1 MVFLKK
7 KLQQKKAFFVK
18 VSNYMPMRKNILA
31 TALLILLFCLSQ
43 NVKSQSIIMGSAP
56 LVSNIDDAVRN
67 FYDPGGVPGQ
77 MGDNQDPNGYF
88 AQNLRDTM
96 TLRTNMSGTVL
107 YVLFEEFAMGN
118 GDTLWIFDGPNVNS
132 PLYGVYSLVQNPG
145 EIFASDRMM
154 TFVFH
159 SDDADIPGLQAGW
172 SARVYAYST
181 SPEVFEWYEYYN
193 PTSVLT
199 CNSWF
204 YDSGGPNG
212 NIASVQ
218 TNTENNHVN
227 FISPAGTHIKCEFTQ
242 FAVNGVMQ
250 VYDGQFNDPNKRLI
264 GQFCTST
271 LDAFTNNRPP
281 VLFST
286 GNALSFVYFGA
297 AGDMQK
303 AGWAAEISCVAE
315 LFDSPDGSACPS
327 VTNDVDPLYSDIYNP
342 ETKTVLW
349 DCDIP
354 IILLK
359 TDVIATG
366 RYTNDYSVKS
376 IPFSSHIFEFNQGN
390 SINASSDD
398 NWLSGVSL
406 PFTFTF
412 FGRPYNMVWPGTN
425 GLIAMEN
432 HSGSCAYAYGYP
444 PNKPPYTASIDGNQT
459 MGGGSMTCPYNYNNC
474 IYGVYED
481 IDCNY
486 YNSYSYNQPGAVR
499 VGVLGSPPCRA
510 FVFNYLNV
518 GLFGNHSS
526 ASNYNTYQ
534 MVIYEGTNIIDVYVK
549 HRACCASTN
558 NSRHEGIIGIQNK
571 TSSQILLAPGRGMN
585 GWTADEEAWRFTPVT
600 PLDELGELRWFVNDT
615 NNAVYSR
622 DKVITVSKPDTT
634 VTKYISVYKFTNA
647 SGQHFTL
654 MDTTTIL
661 LKVPNVHAASN
672 TGNNFICPGD
682 PATLSATFTEYPEI
696 HPVSYRWSNGDTT
709 ETATVNPLESTTY
722 VLTVTFDNGCDNTD
736 TVRVKVTELELPEI
750 TGTEA
755 VCQGYPATLV
765 ATHPTSTQFHWS
777 NGQNGPTITV
787 TPQVTTQYSVSAT
800 MEGNCTVIDTFTVHV
815 LPLPAPSFVA
825 NPTEIYVENNIGTVT
840 CTSLS
845 PAGYHLIW
853 NFGDV
858 FSNVNVVENVNE
870 VTHDY
875 THSGYYTITL
885 TAIDS
890 AGCVDST
897 KTRVSVEVPYF
908 FYIPNA
914 FTPDGDGVNE
924 TFAPKG
930 EGVDPDQYSMQIF
943 DRSGML
949 IYSTR
954 NPYDYW
960 DGRNK
965 YGQMCPEGVYIFI
978 IRLVNLNGDD
988 KEYTGS
994 VTLVK

>member
-1 MVFLKK
+1 
-7 KLQQKKAFFVK
+7 
-18 VSNYMPMRKNILA
+18 
-31 TALLILLFCLSQ
+31 
-43 NVKSQSIIMGSAP
+43 MGSAP
-56 LVSNIDDAVRN
+56 IVSDIDDAVRQ
-67 FYDPGGVPGQ
+67 FYDPGGSPQEQGE
-77 MGDNQDPNGYF
+77 NHDPNGYF
-88 AQNLRDTM
+88 AQGLRDTM

-118 GDTLWIFDGPNVNS
+118 GDTLWIFDGPNVNA

-159 SDDADIPGLQAGW
+159 SDNADIPGLQTGW
-172 SARVYAYST
+172 SAKVYAYST
-181 SPEVFEWYEYYN
+181 TPEVYEWPQYYN
-193 PTSVLT
+193 TISVMT
-199 CNSWF
+199 CNCKF
-204 YDSGGPNG
+204 YDSGGANG
-212 NIASVQ
+212 NIASVDANNYISQ
-218 TNTENNHVN
+218 GYMENIHAD

-250 VYDGQFNDPNKRLI
+250 IYDGQYNDPNKRLI

-271 LDAFTNNRPP
+271 LDASTGNKPP

-286 GNALSFVYFGA
+286 GNALSFVYNGA
-297 AGDMQK
+297 NGDMQK
-303 AGWAAEISCVAE
+303 AGWAADISCVAE

-327 VTNDVDPLYSDIYNP
+327 VTNDVDSLYADIFDP
-342 ETKTVLW
+342 ETKTILW

-354 IILLK
+354 IVLLK
-359 TDVIATG
+359 AGVIATG
-366 RYTNDYSVKS
+366 QYTSDYSVKQ
-376 IPFSSHIFEFNQGN
+376 IPFESHIFEFTEGTNIG
-390 SINASSDD
+390 ASSDD
-398 NWLSGVSL
+398 HWQSGVQL
-406 PFTFTF
+406 PFVFTF
-412 FGRPYNMVWPGTN
+412 FGKPYTTVYPGTN
-425 GLIAMEN
+425 GLISMN
-432 HSGSCAYAYGYP
+432 PQSGFCEYSYP
-444 PNKPPYTASIDGNQT
+444 QPPASPPYSAI
-459 MGGGSMTCPYNYNNC
+459 PFKYKNC

-481 IDCNY
+481 IDCGYFNTY
-486 YNSYSYNQPGAVR
+486 CYNTMGAVR
-499 VGVLGSPPCRA
+499 TGVLGSAPCRA

-518 GLFGNHSS
+518 GLFGHHSS
-526 ASNYNTYQ
+526 PSNYNTYQ

-549 HRACCASTN
+549 HRDCCASTN
-558 NSRHEGIIGIQNK
+558 NSNHEGIIGLQNN
-571 TSSQILLAPGRGMN
+571 TSSQILLAPGRGMTS
-585 GWTADEEAWRFTPVT
+585 WTADEEGWRFTPVT
-600 PLDELGELRWFVNDT
+600 PLDEQGELRWFVNDT
-615 NNAVYSR
+615 NSAVYSR
-622 DKVITVSKPDTT
+622 DQMITISKPNDP
-634 VTKYISVYKFTNA
+634 VTKYISVYTFTNA

-661 LKVPNVHAASN
+661 VKVPEVHLSSS

-682 PATLSATFTEYPEI
+682 PAALSASFTGYPDIE
-696 HPVSYRWSNGDTT
+696 PESYLWSTGETT
-709 ETATVNPLESTTY
+709 QTVTVNPLENTTY
-722 VLTVTFDNGCDNTD
+722 SLTVTFNNGCDNYD

-750 TGTEA
+750 SGTEA
-755 VCQGYPATLV
+755 VCQGYSATLT

-777 NGQNGPTITV
+777 NGQNGSTITV
-787 TPQVTTQYSVSAT
+787 TPQVTTLYTVSAT

-815 LPLPAPSFVA
+815 MPLPTPSFMA

-840 CTSLS
+840 CTNLS
-845 PAGYHLIW
+845 PAGYHLVW

-858 FSNVNVVENVNE
+858 FSNVNVVENVEE

-885 TAIDS
+885 TATDS
-890 AGCVDST
+890 LGCVDSA

-924 TFAPKG
+924 TFSPKG
-930 EGVDPDQYSMQIF
+930 EGVDPEQYSMQIF
-943 DRSGML
+943 DRSGVL

>member
-1 MVFLKK
+1 
-7 KLQQKKAFFVK
+7 
-18 VSNYMPMRKNILA
+18 
-31 TALLILLFCLSQ
+31 
-43 NVKSQSIIMGSAP
+43 MGSAP

-77 MGDNQDPNGYF
+77 MGDNQDPDGYF

-96 TLRTNMSGTVL
+96 TLRTNMTGTVL

-199 CNSWF
+199 CNSKF

-250 VYDGQFNDPNKRLI
+250 VYDGQYNDPDKRLI

-661 LKVPNVHAASN
+661 VQVPDVEVTSS

-755 VCQGYPATLV
+755 VCQGYPATLT

-787 TPQVTTQYSVSAT
+787 SPQVTTLYTVSAT

-815 LPLPAPSFVA
+815 LPLPTPSFIA

-858 FSNVNVVENVNE
+858 FSNVNVVENVEE

>member
-1 MVFLKK
+1 
-7 KLQQKKAFFVK
+7 
-18 VSNYMPMRKNILA
+18 
-31 TALLILLFCLSQ
+31 
-43 NVKSQSIIMGSAP
+43 MGSAP

-77 MGDNQDPNGYF
+77 MGDNQDPDGYF

-96 TLRTNMSGTVL
+96 TLRTNMTGTVL

-199 CNSWF
+199 CNSKF

-250 VYDGQFNDPNKRLI
+250 VYDGQYNDPDKRLI

-271 LDAFTNNRPP
+271 LDAFTNNKPP

-661 LKVPNVHAASN
+661 VQVPDVEVTSS

-682 PATLSATFTEYPEI
+682 PATLSASFSGFSDI
-696 HPVSYRWSNGDTT
+696 LPVSYRWSNGDTT
-709 ETATVNPLESTTY
+709 ATAVVNPLESTTY
-722 VLTVTFDNGCDNTD
+722 TLTVTFNNGCDNWD

-755 VCQGYPATLV
+755 VCQGYPATLT

-787 TPQVTTQYSVSAT
+787 SPQVTTLYTVSAT

-815 LPLPAPSFVA
+815 LPLPTPSFIA

-858 FSNVNVVENVNE
+858 FSNVNVVENVEE

>member
-1 MVFLKK
+1 
-7 KLQQKKAFFVK
+7 
-18 VSNYMPMRKNILA
+18 
-31 TALLILLFCLSQ
+31 
-43 NVKSQSIIMGSAP
+43 MGSSP
-56 LVSNIDDAVRN
+56 LVSDIDDAVRQ
-67 FYDPGGVPGQ
+67 FYDPGGVPNQ
-77 MGDNQDPNGYF
+77 MGTNQDPNGYF

-159 SDDADIPGLQAGW
+159 SDDADIPGLQTGW
-172 SARVYAYST
+172 AASVYAYSST
-181 SPEVFEWYEYYN
+181 PENVLWYEYYN

-218 TNTENNHVN
+218 ANTENNYVN

-250 VYDGQFNDPNKRLI
+250 VYDGQYDDPNKRLI

-271 LDAFTNNRPP
+271 LDASTGNKPP

-286 GNALSFVYFGA
+286 GNALSFVYKGA

-315 LFDSPDGSACPS
+315 LFESPDGSACPS
-327 VTNDVDPLYSDIYNP
+327 VTNDVDPLYSAIFTP
-342 ETKTVLW
+342 ETKTILW

-354 IILLK
+354 IVLLK
-359 TDVIATG
+359 ADVIATG
-366 RYTNDYSVKS
+366 RYSNDYSVEQ
-376 IPFSSHIFEFNQGN
+376 IPYDEDNMLFAYNEGQPIG
-390 SINASSDD
+390 ASSDD
-398 NWLSGVSL
+398 NWLSGVQL

-412 FGRPYNMVWPGTN
+412 FGKPYTTVYPGTN
-425 GLIAMEN
+425 GLISMSPQ
-432 HSGSCAYAYGYP
+432 SGYCTYSYSQP
-444 PNKPPYTASIDGNQT
+444 PASPPYSSI
-459 MGGGSMTCPYNYNNC
+459 PYVYKNC
-474 IYGVYED
+474 VYGVYED
-481 IDCNY
+481 IDCRY
-486 YNSYSYNQPGAVR
+486 YINKNDGLGMGNVR

-518 GLFGNHSS
+518 GLYGHSS
-526 ASNYNTYQ
+526 QTQTQPINYNTYQ
-534 MVIYEGTNIIDVYVK
+534 MVLYEGTNIIDVYVK
-549 HRACCASTN
+549 HRKCCATTN
-558 NSRHEGIIGIQNK
+558 SSGEGIIGLQNT
-571 TSSQILLAPGRGMN
+571 TSSQILLAPGRGMTSWSTDN
-585 GWTADEEAWRFTPVT
+585 EAWRFTPIT
-600 PLDELGELRWFVNDT
+600 PLDEQGELRWFVNDT
-615 NNAVYSR
+615 NSAVYSR
-622 DKVITVSKPDTT
+622 DKVITVSKPNAP
-634 VTKYISVYKFTNA
+634 VTKYISVYTFTNA
-647 SGQHFTL
+647 SNQHFTL

-661 LKVPNVHAASN
+661 VQVPEVHLASS

-682 PATLSATFTEYPEI
+682 PATLSVTFNQFPDILPE
-696 HPVSYRWSNGDTT
+696 HYHWSNGDTT
-709 ETATVNPLESTTY
+709 ATAIVNPLETTTY
-722 VLTVTFDNGCDNTD
+722 VVTVTFNNGCDNSD
-736 TVRVKVTELELPEI
+736 TVQVKVTELELPEI
-750 TGTEA
+750 SGVNM
-755 VCQGYPATLV
+755 VCQGYSTTLT

-777 NGQNGPTITV
+777 NGQNGSTITV
-787 TPQVTTQYSVSAT
+787 TPQVTTLYSVSAT

-815 LPLPAPSFVA
+815 LPLPTPSFMA
-825 NPTEIYVENNIGTVT
+825 DPTEIYVDNNIGTVT
-840 CTSLS
+840 CTNLS
-845 PAGYHLIW
+845 PAGYHLLW
-853 NFGDV
+853 NFGDI
-858 FSNVNVVENVNE
+858 FSNVNVVEGLEE

-885 TAIDS
+885 TATDS

-897 KTRVSVEVPYF
+897 KARVSVEVPYF

-914 FTPDGDGVNE
+914 FSPDGDGINE

-930 EGVDPDQYSMQIF
+930 EGVDPEQYSMQVF

-994 VTLVK
+994 VTLIK

>member
-1 MVFLKK
+1 
-7 KLQQKKAFFVK
+7 
-18 VSNYMPMRKNILA
+18 
-31 TALLILLFCLSQ
+31 
-43 NVKSQSIIMGSAP
+43 MGTVP
-56 LVSNIDDAVRN
+56 QVLDIDDQARN
-67 FYDPGGVPGQ
+67 FYDPGGVPGDLGPEQ
-77 MGDNQDPNGYF
+77 EPNGYF
-88 AQNLRDTM
+88 AQGLRDTITLGTGM
-96 TLRTNMSGTVL
+96 TGTVL
-107 YVLFEEFAMGN
+107 YVLFEEFLMGD
-118 GDTLWIFDGPNVNS
+118 GDTLWVFDGNNVDA
-132 PLYGVYSLVQNPG
+132 PLYGVYSLVQSPG
-145 EIFASDRMM
+145 EILASGRRM

-159 SDDADIPGLQAGW
+159 SDSIDIPGLRAGW
-172 SARVYAYST
+172 RAAVYAYST
-181 SPEVFEWYEYYN
+181 TPETHEWPSYYN
-193 PTSVLT
+193 TIVAGT
-199 CNSWF
+199 CNAWF

-212 NIASVQ
+212 NIASVDQ
-218 TNTENNHVN
+218 NNYEQQGYAENIHAD
-227 FISPAGTHIKCEFTQ
+227 FYSPAGTHVKCEFTQ
-242 FAVNGVMQ
+242 FSVNGVMKI
-250 VYDGQFNDPNKRLI
+250 YDGFYADPNKRLI

-271 LDAFTNNRPP
+271 LDASTGNKPP
-281 VLFST
+281 TLFST
-286 GNALSFVYFGA
+286 GNALSFVYVGA

-303 AGWAAEISCVAE
+303 AGWAAEITCVAE
-315 LFDSPDGSACPS
+315 LFDSPDGSACPQ
-327 VTNDVDPLYSDIYNP
+327 VQNDVDSIYADLFDA
-342 ETKTVLW
+342 ETKTILW

-359 TDVIATG
+359 AGVIATG
-366 RYTNDYSVKS
+366 QYTSDYSVKQ
-376 IPFSSHIFEFNQGN
+376 IPFESHIFEFTEGTNIGAN
-390 SINASSDD
+390 SDD
-398 NWLSGVSL
+398 HWQNGVAL

-412 FGRPYNMVWPGTN
+412 FGQDYNMVWPGTN
-425 GLIAMEN
+425 GIIAMEN
-432 HSGSCAYAYGYP
+432 HSGTCAWAYGNP
-444 PNKPPYTASIDGNQT
+444 PASPPYTSSISGNQDY
-459 MGGGSMTCPYNYNNC
+459 GGGSLTVPYNYKNC

-481 IDCNY
+481 IDCGYFNTY
-486 YNSYSYNQPGAVR
+486 CYNTMGAVR
-499 VGVLGSPPCRA
+499 TGVLGSPPCRA

-518 GLFGNHSS
+518 GLFGNHS
-526 ASNYNTYQ
+526 APSNYNTYQ

-558 NSRHEGIIGIQNK
+558 NSRHEGIIGLQNK
-571 TSSQILLAPGRGMN
+571 TSSQILLAPGRGMT
-585 GWTADEEAWRFTPVT
+585 GWEANEEAWRFTPVT
-600 PLDELGELRWFVNDT
+600 PLDEQGTLRWFVNDT
-615 NNAVYSR
+615 MGTPYSTE
-622 DKVITVSKPDTT
+622 KMITVSKPDDP
-634 VTKYISVYKFTNA
+634 VTKYISVYQFTNA

-661 LKVPNVHAASN
+661 VKVPKVHLSSN

-696 HPVSYRWSNGDTT
+696 HPESYLWSTGDTT
-709 ETATVNPLESTTY
+709 ETIVVNPLETSNYT
-722 VLTVTFDNGCDNTD
+722 LTVTFDNRCDNKD
-736 TVRVKVTELELPEI
+736 TVKVKVTELELPEI

-755 VCQGYPATLV
+755 VCQGYPATLT
-765 ATHPTSTQFHWS
+765 ATHPTSNSFHWS
-777 NGQNGPTITV
+777 NGQNGATITV
-787 TPQVTTQYSVSAT
+787 TPQVTTLYTVSAT

-815 LPLPAPSFVA
+815 LPLPTPSFVA

-840 CTSLS
+840 CTSLTT
-845 PAGYHLIW
+845 PDNCHLLW

-858 FSNVNVVENVNE
+858 FSNVNEVENVVE

-885 TAIDS
+885 TATDS
-890 AGCVDST
+890 AGCVDSI

-924 TFAPKG
+924 TFAPRG

-943 DRSGML
+943 DRAGML

>member
-1 MVFLKK
+1 
-7 KLQQKKAFFVK
+7 
-18 VSNYMPMRKNILA
+18 
-31 TALLILLFCLSQ
+31 
-43 NVKSQSIIMGSAP
+43 MGSAP

-118 GDTLWIFDGPNVNS
+118 GDTLWIFDGPNVDA
-132 PLYGVYSLVQNPG
+132 PLYGVYSLVQSPG

-172 SARVYAYST
+172 SARVYAYAT
-181 SPEVFEWYEYYN
+181 TPEVFEWYEYYN

-250 VYDGQFNDPNKRLI
+250 VYDGQYNDPNKRLI
-264 GQFCTST
+264 GQFCTGT
-271 LDAFTNNRPP
+271 LDAYTNNRPP

-286 GNALSFVYFGA
+286 GNALSFVYYGA

-327 VTNDVDPLYSDIYNP
+327 VTNDVDPLYSEIYNP
-342 ETKTVLW
+342 ETKTILW
-349 DCDIP
+349 DCEIP
-354 IILLK
+354 IVLLK
-359 TDVIATG
+359 ADVIATG
-366 RYTNDYSVKS
+366 RYSNDYSVKS

-444 PNKPPYTASIDGNQT
+444 PDKPPYTTSISGNQT

-486 YNSYSYNQPGAVR
+486 YNSYSYNQPGAVK

-571 TSSQILLAPGRGMN
+571 TSSQILLAPDRGMT
-585 GWTADEEAWRFTPVT
+585 GWTANEEGWRFTPVT
-600 PLDELGELRWFVNDT
+600 PLDEQGELRWFVNDT
-615 NNAVYSR
+615 NSAVYSR
-622 DKVITVSKPDTT
+622 DKVITVSKPNDP
-634 VTKYISVYKFTNA
+634 VTKYISVYTFTNA
-647 SGQHFTL
+647 SNQHFTL

-661 LKVPNVHAASN
+661 VQVPDVEVTSS

-682 PATLSATFTEYPEI
+682 PATLSASFSGFPDI
-696 HPVSYRWSNGDTT
+696 LPVSYHWSNGDTT
-709 ETATVNPLESTTY
+709 ATAVVNPLESTTY
-722 VLTVTFDNGCDNTD
+722 TLTVTFNNGCDNWD

-755 VCQGYPATLV
+755 VCQGYPATLT

-800 MEGNCTVIDTFTVHV
+800 MEGNCTVIDTFTVYV
-815 LPLPAPSFVA
+815 LPLPTPSFVA

-840 CTSLS
+840 CTNLS

-858 FSNVNVVENVNE
+858 FSNVNVVENVEE

-914 FTPDGDGVNE
+914 FTPDGDGINE

-943 DRSGML
+943 DRSGVL

>member
-1 MVFLKK
+1 
-7 KLQQKKAFFVK
+7 
-18 VSNYMPMRKNILA
+18 
-31 TALLILLFCLSQ
+31 
-43 NVKSQSIIMGSAP
+43 
-56 LVSNIDDAVRN
+56 
-67 FYDPGGVPGQ
+67 

-327 VTNDVDPLYSDIYNP
+327 VTNDVDPLYSQVYNP
-342 ETKTVLW
+342 ETKTILW

-571 TSSQILLAPGRGMN
+571 TSSQILLAPDRGMN

-615 NNAVYSR
+615 NSAVYSR
-622 DKVITVSKPDTT
+622 DKVITVSKPNDP
-634 VTKYISVYKFTNA
+634 VTKYIAVYTFTNA
-647 SGQHFTL
+647 SNQHFTL

-661 LKVPNVHAASN
+661 VQVPDVEVTSS

-682 PATLSATFTEYPEI
+682 PATLSASFSGFSDI
-696 HPVSYRWSNGDTT
+696 LPVSYRWSNGDTT
-709 ETATVNPLESTTY
+709 ATAVVNPLESTTY
-722 VLTVTFDNGCDNTD
+722 TLTVTFNNGCDNWD